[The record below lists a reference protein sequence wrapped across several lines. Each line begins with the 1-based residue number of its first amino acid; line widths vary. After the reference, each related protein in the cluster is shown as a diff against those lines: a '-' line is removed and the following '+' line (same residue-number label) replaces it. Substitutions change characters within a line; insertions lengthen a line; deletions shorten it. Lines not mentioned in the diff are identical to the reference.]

1 MRRLTLLAAI
11 VATAACS
18 SSPAPG
24 EPGGSARDASAP
36 AAEAGDATPI
46 VKSPGSVDGGVSAPC
61 TDSSN
66 CGEGLQ
72 CIDGA
77 CFG

>member
-1 MRRLTLLAAI
+1 MRFACFLLATVVI
-11 VATAACS
+11 ACS
-18 SSPAPG
+18 SSHTPG
-24 EPGGSARDASAP
+24 SVRDAAIP
-36 AAEAGDATPI
+36 AEGGDATPI
-46 VKSPGSVDGGVSAPC
+46 VKSPGSADGGVSAPC

-66 CGEGLQ
+66 CSEGLQ